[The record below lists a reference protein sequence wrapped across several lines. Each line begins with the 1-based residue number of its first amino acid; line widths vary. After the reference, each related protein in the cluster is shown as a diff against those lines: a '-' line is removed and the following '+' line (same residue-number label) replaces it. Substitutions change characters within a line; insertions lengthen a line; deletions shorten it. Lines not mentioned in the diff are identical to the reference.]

1 MQACRIVSEPS
12 LFDSMTLLGWDN
24 RFEAMSSL
32 TRIFLVLLLLL
43 LVGGALASMIVEI
56 PISRTPVEQ
65 VIPHDRLS
73 Q

>member
-1 MQACRIVSEPS
+1 MA
-12 LFDSMTLLGWDN
+12 LLGWDN